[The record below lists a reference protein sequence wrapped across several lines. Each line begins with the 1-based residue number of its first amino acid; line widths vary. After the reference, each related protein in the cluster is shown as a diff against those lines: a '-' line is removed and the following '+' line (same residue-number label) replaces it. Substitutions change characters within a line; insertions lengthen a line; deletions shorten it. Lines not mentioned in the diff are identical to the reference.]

1 MTSSNEVTKEVIPGQ
16 SIATVIEAMGHQKEA
31 LIKALE
37 DALLRAQK
45 NQLLR
50 PDQAESLRR
59 QYHRNLE
66 GYTYL
71 EANDLP

>member
-1 MTSSNEVTKEVIPGQ
+1 
-16 SIATVIEAMGHQKEA
+16 MGHRKEA

-50 PDQAESLRR
+50 PDQAASIRDD
-59 QYHRNLE
+59 YHRNLE